1 MEAPV
6 AEVST
11 AALEEANA
19 LAARFE
25 AAAAAA
31 ADFPAGKLSSEQKL
45 HLYGLF
51 KQATVGPAPLAPT
64 TSALDIVGRMK
75 HQAWSGMRDLTRA
88 AAMAKYGSYVESLQ
102 ARDRRALALSVR
114 FLQVRYTQSTSKRGN
129 EAYAVYEIDCREGS
143 HSWRCIVR
151 WSDLARLWDAL
162 QLFHLSEMKLAQSS
176 LPTFYRHTVTTSKVD
191 RTLCEQRAQTMQQ
204 LLRGMARVWDVSV
217 LEERGPSTLRHF
229 LSSGSD
235 VEKRTPESAWYTAA
249 GGWPT
254 AMVQA
259 AARKLAP
266 RSLVPHAGEAP
277 ALHPPLASAIGEV
290 RIEVLEAV
298 GLLQATRPTAALLD
312 LRSEVAFDEMHLQGA
327 ASFSLSTLPHRTAE
341 LPPSSSAGLHLLGA
355 SVAELAHARHFL
367 NEQVC

>member
-1 MEAPV
+1 
-6 AEVST
+6 
-11 AALEEANA
+11 
-19 LAARFE
+19 
-25 AAAAAA
+25 
-31 ADFPAGKLSSEQKL
+31 
-45 HLYGLF
+45 
-51 KQATVGPAPLAPT
+51 
-64 TSALDIVGRMK
+64 
-75 HQAWSGMRDLTRA
+75 
-88 AAMAKYGSYVESLQ
+88 
-102 ARDRRALALSVR
+102 
-114 FLQVRYTQSTSKRGN
+114 
-129 EAYAVYEIDCREGS
+129 
-143 HSWRCIVR
+143 
-151 WSDLARLWDAL
+151 
-162 QLFHLSEMKLAQSS
+162 MKLAQSS
-176 LPTFYRHTVTTSKVD
+176 LPTLYRHTVTTSKVD

-217 LEERGPSTLRHF
+217 LEERGTSTLRHF

-259 AARKLAP
+259 AAP

>member
-1 MEAPV
+1 MRPSEYSISIQSHFSSKSIPS
-6 AEVST
+6 EVK
-11 AALEEANA
+11 
-19 LAARFE
+19 F
-25 AAAAAA
+25 
-31 ADFPAGKLSSEQKL
+31 G
-45 HLYGLF
+45 
-51 KQATVGPAPLAPT
+51 
-64 TSALDIVGRMK
+64 
-75 HQAWSGMRDLTRA
+75 
-88 AAMAKYGSYVESLQ
+88 
-102 ARDRRALALSVR
+102 
-114 FLQVRYTQSTSKRGN
+114 
-129 EAYAVYEIDCREGS
+129 
-143 HSWRCIVR
+143 
-151 WSDLARLWDAL
+151 
-162 QLFHLSEMKLAQSS
+162 
-176 LPTFYRHTVTTSKVD
+176 
-191 RTLCEQRAQTMQQ
+191 
-204 LLRGMARVWDVSV
+204 
-217 LEERGPSTLRHF
+217 TLRHF

>member
-1 MEAPV
+1 M

-75 HQAWSGMRDLTRA
+75 HQAWLGMRDLTRA

-102 ARDRRALALSVR
+102 ARDRRTLALSVR
-114 FLQVRYTQSTSKRGN
+114 FLQV
-129 EAYAVYEIDCREGS
+129 E
-143 HSWRCIVR
+143 
-151 WSDLARLWDAL
+151 
-162 QLFHLSEMKLAQSS
+162 
-176 LPTFYRHTVTTSKVD
+176 
-191 RTLCEQRAQTMQQ
+191 
-204 LLRGMARVWDVSV
+204 
-217 LEERGPSTLRHF
+217 
-229 LSSGSD
+229 
-235 VEKRTPESAWYTAA
+235 
-249 GGWPT
+249 
-254 AMVQA
+254 
-259 AARKLAP
+259 
-266 RSLVPHAGEAP
+266 
-277 ALHPPLASAIGEV
+277 PLASAIGEV

-327 ASFSLSTLPHRTAE
+327 ASFSLSTLPYRTAE